1 MFNHL
6 KLKIKL
12 IALLIPLLLGLLIY
26 SMVLLSD
33 RWHQQH
39 DAALVV
45 ERMHLLKEASNL
57 VHELQKE
64 RGMTSGFLASKGLK
78 FGDALKVQ
86 REKSENQ
93 LNQYMNYIAQHKTKM
108 SAVDPIGRDVATA
121 QSRLDMLPS
130 LRQQV
135 DSQSIKPAE
144 AIAFY
149 SDVIKTLL
157 AITSSINI
165 DNTNAAISP
174 DLSAYYYFLQA
185 KERAG
190 IERALVNGAFSAG
203 QVSADVFQRI
213 IRIISEQTLFF
224 DLFKVYA
231 TPQQQ
236 SLFTQ
241 TEQSA
246 VFGQVQQYRN
256 YIYAND
262 YQHNAAEW
270 FQLSTQRIDEL
281 KTLENKLNALIID
294 ISQADYERNQQSFY
308 FILIVTVI
316 LIVGGVGF
324 TFLVIRN
331 IDSKVQA
338 LMTAMN
344 NASKNRE
351 LSVRIPVSSRDE
363 LGSVANAFNLMLD
376 AFQQAVND
384 IRNASTTLS
393 DVSQNTSDTV
403 NQNAKLLDMQKQEVL
418 QVVSAIEEM
427 SASIN
432 EVAHN
437 INLTSQA
444 ANETDTKV
452 SHIAEQIDLSDKTIA
467 DVAQSLTD
475 MGLDVKAL
483 HENSGHIGEVVNVI
497 KNIAEQTNLLA
508 LNAAIEAARA
518 GEMGRGFAVVADEV
532 RSLASRT
539 QQSTG
544 EIEKMVT
551 QFQQNAASVYDA
563 MNVSQNRAVKSVEQ
577 SGMVQASLQQ
587 ILLAIRDIKDR
598 ATQIATA
605 AEEQAAVS
613 NEITKS
619 VSSIGD
625 SAQQSADGSH
635 EMAKAGEHQAKL
647 ARDLSDIARSFR
659 T

>member
-1 MFNHL
+1 
-6 KLKIKL
+6 
-12 IALLIPLLLGLLIY
+12 
-26 SMVLLSD
+26 
-33 RWHQQH
+33 
-39 DAALVV
+39 
-45 ERMHLLKEASNL
+45 
-57 VHELQKE
+57 
-64 RGMTSGFLASKGLK
+64 
-78 FGDALKVQ
+78 
-86 REKSENQ
+86 
-93 LNQYMNYIAQHKTKM
+93 
-108 SAVDPIGRDVATA
+108 
-121 QSRLDMLPS
+121 
-130 LRQQV
+130 
-135 DSQSIKPAE
+135 
-144 AIAFY
+144 
-149 SDVIKTLL
+149 
-157 AITSSINI
+157 
-165 DNTNAAISP
+165 
-174 DLSAYYYFLQA
+174 
-185 KERAG
+185 
-190 IERALVNGAFSAG
+190 
-203 QVSADVFQRI
+203 
-213 IRIISEQTLFF
+213 
-224 DLFKVYA
+224 
-231 TPQQQ
+231 
-236 SLFTQ
+236 
-241 TEQSA
+241 
-246 VFGQVQQYRN
+246 
-256 YIYAND
+256 
-262 YQHNAAEW
+262 
-270 FQLSTQRIDEL
+270 
-281 KTLENKLNALIID
+281 
-294 ISQADYERNQQSFY
+294 
-308 FILIVTVI
+308 
-316 LIVGGVGF
+316 
-324 TFLVIRN
+324 
-331 IDSKVQA
+331 
-338 LMTAMN
+338 MTAMN

-363 LGSVANAFNLMLD
+363 LGAVADAFNLMLD
-376 AFQQAVND
+376 AFQQTVND

>member
-1 MFNHL
+1 M
-6 KLKIKL
+6 IK
-12 IALLIPLLLGLLIY
+12 ALL
-26 SMVLLSD
+26 V
-33 RWHQQH
+33 
-39 DAALVV
+39 
-45 ERMHLLKEASNL
+45 
-57 VHELQKE
+57 
-64 RGMTSGFLASKGLK
+64 
-78 FGDALKVQ
+78 
-86 REKSENQ
+86 
-93 LNQYMNYIAQHKTKM
+93 
-108 SAVDPIGRDVATA
+108 
-121 QSRLDMLPS
+121 
-130 LRQQV
+130 
-135 DSQSIKPAE
+135 
-144 AIAFY
+144 
-149 SDVIKTLL
+149 
-157 AITSSINI
+157 ITSSINI

-190 IERALVNGAFSAG
+190 IERALVNGAFSSG
-203 QVSADVFQRI
+203 QVSAEVFQRI

-236 SLFTQ
+236 SLFSQ

-246 VFGQVQQYRN
+246 VFGQVQQFRN

-262 YQHNAAEW
+262 YQHNATEW
-270 FQLSTQRIDEL
+270 FQISTQRIDEL

-294 ISQADYERNQQSFY
+294 ISLADYQQNQQSFY
-308 FILIVTVI
+308 RGARKTSPLRRGGCQFILFVTII
-316 LIVGGVGF
+316 LIVGGVSF

-331 IDSKVQA
+331 IDSKVQS

-363 LGSVANAFNLMLD
+363 LGAVADAFNLMLD
-376 AFQQAVND
+376 AFQQTVND

-444 ANETDTKV
+444 ANKTDTKV

>member
-12 IALLIPLLLGLLIY
+12 IALLIPLLLGLLVY
-26 SMVLLSD
+26 SIVLLGD

-45 ERMHLLKEASNL
+45 ERMYLLKEASSL

-64 RGMTSGFLASKGLK
+64 RGMTSGFLSSKGLQ

-86 REKSENQ
+86 REKSESQ
-93 LNQYMNYIAQHKTKM
+93 LSQYMNYLEQHKTET
-108 SAVDPIGRDVATA
+108 SAVDPVGRNVATA

-135 DSQSIKPAE
+135 DSQSIKPTE
-144 AIAFY
+144 AIVFY
-149 SDVIKTLL
+149 SDLIKTLL
-157 AITSSINI
+157 AITASINI
-165 DNTNAAISP
+165 DNTNAAIAP

-203 QVSADVFQRI
+203 QVSAEVFQRI

-236 SLFTQ
+236 SLFSQ

-246 VFGQVQQYRN
+246 VFGQVQQFRN

-262 YQHNAAEW
+262 YQHSATEW
-270 FQLSTQRIDEL
+270 FQISTQRIDEL

-294 ISQADYERNQQSFY
+294 ISQADYQRNQQSFY
-308 FILIVTVI
+308 FILIATII
-316 LIVGGVGF
+316 LIVGGVSF

-331 IDSKVQA
+331 IDSKVQS

-363 LGSVANAFNLMLD
+363 LGSVADAFNLMLD

-452 SHIAEQIDLSDKTIA
+452 SHIAEQINLSDKTIS
-467 DVAQSLTD
+467 DVAQSLTA
-475 MGLDVKAL
+475 MGQDVKEL
-483 HENSGHIGEVVNVI
+483 HENSGHIGEVINVI
-497 KNIAEQTNLLA
+497 KNIADQTNLLA

-518 GEMGRGFAVVADEV
+518 GEMGRGFAVVSPWLLMRFARLLHV
-532 RSLASRT
+532 LSSLP
-539 QQSTG
+539 
-544 EIEKMVT
+544 
-551 QFQQNAASVYDA
+551 
-563 MNVSQNRAVKSVEQ
+563 VK
-577 SGMVQASLQQ
+577 
-587 ILLAIRDIKDR
+587 
-598 ATQIATA
+598 
-605 AEEQAAVS
+605 
-613 NEITKS
+613 
-619 VSSIGD
+619 
-625 SAQQSADGSH
+625 
-635 EMAKAGEHQAKL
+635 
-647 ARDLSDIARSFR
+647 
-659 T
+659 